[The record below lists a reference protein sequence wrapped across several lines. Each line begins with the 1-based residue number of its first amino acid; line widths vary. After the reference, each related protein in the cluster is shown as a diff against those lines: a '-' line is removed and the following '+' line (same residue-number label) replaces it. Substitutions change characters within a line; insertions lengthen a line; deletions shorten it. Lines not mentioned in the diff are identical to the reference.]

1 MYDWLN
7 ALPKAELHL
16 HLEGSLEPEL
26 LFALAERNKIALPW
40 NDVEALR
47 SAYAFNNLQEFL
59 DLYYAGANVLRS
71 EQDFY
76 DLTWAY
82 LLKCKEQNVIHTEPF
97 FDPQTHTDRGIPFE
111 MVLRGIKQALV
122 DGEKQLGIS
131 HGLILSFLRHL
142 SEEEAFKTLE
152 QARPFR
158 DTFIAVGLDSS
169 EMGHPPSKFQR
180 VFDKARSEGYLTVA
194 HAGEEGPP
202 EYIWEALD
210 LLKIERIDHGVR
222 AIEDERLMQRIIDE
236 QIPLTV
242 CPLSNTKLCVFDDM
256 RQHNILQMLERG
268 VKVTVNSDDPAYFG
282 GYVTENFAALHESLG
297 MTQEQAKRLAQNSLD
312 ARLVLSG
319 TAERVRQLTDLACA
333 ASPSPS
339 TTAGFP
345 SVDSFQTVPPQ
356 YAAPPGPLTRWHRS
370 HEYPT
375 VDQHPRNNRL
385 PPSESR
391 SRPGQASTAS
401 CRS

>member
-1 MYDWLN
+1 MTDWIT

-26 LFALAERNKIALPW
+26 LFALAERNRIALPW
-40 NDVEALR
+40 ADVNSLR
-47 SAYAFNNLQEFL
+47 GAYAFNNLQEFL
-59 DLYYAGANVLRS
+59 DLYYQGANVLRT

-82 LLKCKEQNVIHTEPF
+82 LLKCREQGVIHTEPF

-111 MVLRGIKQALV
+111 VALRGIKQALV
-122 DGEKQLGIS
+122 DGEKQLGIT

-152 QARPFR
+152 QAMPFR
-158 DTFIAVGLDSS
+158 DAFVAVGLDSS
-169 EMGHPPSKFQR
+169 EKGFPPRLFER
-180 VFDKARSEGYLTVA
+180 VFAKARSEGLFTVA

-242 CPLSNTKLCVFDDM
+242 CPLSNIKLCVFDNM
-256 RQHNILQMLERG
+256 AQHNILAMLERG

-282 GYVTENFAALHESLG
+282 GYVGENFAALKRDLG
-297 MTQEQAKRLAQNSLD
+297 MTREQAARLAANSLE
-312 ARLVLSG
+312 ARLVK
-319 TAERVRQLTDLACA
+319 
-333 ASPSPS
+333 
-339 TTAGFP
+339 
-345 SVDSFQTVPPQ
+345 
-356 YAAPPGPLTRWHRS
+356 
-370 HEYPT
+370 
-375 VDQHPRNNRL
+375 
-385 PPSESR
+385 
-391 SRPGQASTAS
+391 
-401 CRS
+401 